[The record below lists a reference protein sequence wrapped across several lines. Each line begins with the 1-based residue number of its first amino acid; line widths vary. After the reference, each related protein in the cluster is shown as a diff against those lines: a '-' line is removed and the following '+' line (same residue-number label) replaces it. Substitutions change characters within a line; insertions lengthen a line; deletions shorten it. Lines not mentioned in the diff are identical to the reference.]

1 MTAAEPLLAEQ
12 VTLIVNG
19 TPLAVPRGTT
29 VAVAVALQGV
39 ACRRSVSGERRAPL
53 CGIGICFECR
63 VEIDGRPHCRSCQ
76 ILCAAGMKV
85 RTDE

>member
-1 MTAAEPLLAEQ
+1 MAEQ
-12 VTLIVNG
+12 VTVVVNG
-19 TPLAVPRGTT
+19 TPVAVPHGTT

-39 ACRRSVSGERRAPL
+39 ACRRSVSGEMRGPL
-53 CGIGICFECR
+53 CGIGVCFECR

-85 RTDE
+85 RTDG